1 MIYFYHKYNFF
12 INTFSDIKYFIFV
25 KNYLSFLKIHK
36 NSREL

>member
-12 INTFSDIKYFIFV
+12 INTFVDDKCSIFV
-25 KNYLSFLKIHK
+25 KNCLSFLKYYK